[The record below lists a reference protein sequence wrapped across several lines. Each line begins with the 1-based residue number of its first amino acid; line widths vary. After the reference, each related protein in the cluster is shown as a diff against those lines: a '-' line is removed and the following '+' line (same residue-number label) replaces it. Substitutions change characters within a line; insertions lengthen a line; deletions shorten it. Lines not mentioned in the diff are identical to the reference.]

1 MGAVPTRQLRE
12 ELEGKLR
19 PVADKLA
26 PVEAAMRLVGDGD
39 HLAIGGTLYSRT
51 PMALLFELLRQGRA
65 GLTLS
70 RPLTCYE
77 AELFL
82 VAGAARGIVTSWV
95 GIGLP
100 WGISRVVR
108 ELVEDG
114 RATYEEWS
122 HLALGLRYKAG
133 AMGVPFLP
141 TFSMLGSDLVRLVD
155 THELTCPFT
164 GEKVL
169 LVPALNPDVAL
180 VHVQRA
186 DRFGNAQIDGYTHMD
201 ADMAAAARTVIV
213 STEDVVP
220 PERIR
225 ERPDATI
232 IPHFLVDAVVE
243 APMGAFPHECYGRYE
258 ADFAHFDEY
267 TAVSWTPQELMTV
280 SASRLLRDHRVVF
293 AGVGVPLL
301 ASVLAK
307 RRQAPDLTIVLEGG
321 IIGPSMLEGKLP
333 ISTNEMRAA
342 RHAAMLTAIADV
354 FLLAQRGFLHYGFLG
369 AAQIDMYGNINTS
382 VIGPVERPRVRLPGT
397 GGANDIASLCNEVL
411 VVTAH
416 ESRRFVERVDFV
428 TSPGHLGGGD
438 AREKAGLISRGPS
451 TVVTD
456 LAQLDFEPQSKRMRL
471 RALQPG
477 VGVADVRA
485 QTGFELLVH
494 PEVGELRPP
503 DAEELRILRE
513 LESGAAGGD

>member
-1 MGAVPTRQLRE
+1 MGAVSTRQLRE
-12 ELEGKLR
+12 ELGGKLR

-201 ADMAAAARTVIV
+201 ADMAASARTVIV
-213 STEDVVP
+213 STEELVE
-220 PERIR
+220 PERIM
-225 ERPDATI
+225 ERPDATV

-267 TAVSWTPQELMTV
+267 VAAIRQDGLSAVAAYLDRHVHRQPDFAGFLASFGMARLEGQQARARELM
-280 SASRLLRDHRVVF
+280 
-293 AGVGVPLL
+293 
-301 ASVLAK
+301 
-307 RRQAPDLTIVLEGG
+307 
-321 IIGPSMLEGKLP
+321 
-333 ISTNEMRAA
+333 A
-342 RHAAMLTAIADV
+342 R
-354 FLLAQRGFLHYGFLG
+354 
-369 AAQIDMYGNINTS
+369 
-382 VIGPVERPRVRLPGT
+382 
-397 GGANDIASLCNEVL
+397 
-411 VVTAH
+411 
-416 ESRRFVERVDFV
+416 
-428 TSPGHLGGGD
+428 
-438 AREKAGLISRGPS
+438 
-451 TVVTD
+451 
-456 LAQLDFEPQSKRMRL
+456 
-471 RALQPG
+471 
-477 VGVADVRA
+477 
-485 QTGFELLVH
+485 
-494 PEVGELRPP
+494 
-503 DAEELRILRE
+503 
-513 LESGAAGGD
+513 

>member
-1 MGAVPTRQLRE
+1 MGAVASRRLRE

-19 PVADKLA
+19 PVADKLV

-51 PMALLFELLRQGRA
+51 PMALLFELLRQGRS
-65 GLTLS
+65 GLELS

-108 ELVEDG
+108 ELVEG
-114 RATYEEWS
+114 RRATYEEWS

-141 TFSMLGSDLVRLVD
+141 TYSMLGSDLVRLVD

-201 ADMAAAARTVIV
+201 A
-213 STEDVVP
+213 
-220 PERIR
+220 
-225 ERPDATI
+225 
-232 IPHFLVDAVVE
+232 
-243 APMGAFPHECYGRYE
+243 FPHECYGRYE

-267 TAVSWTPQELMTV
+267 TAAIRRDGMRAVSAYLERHVHGQADFAGFLAGFGEARLEAQRERAAELM
-280 SASRLLRDHRVVF
+280 
-293 AGVGVPLL
+293 
-301 ASVLAK
+301 
-307 RRQAPDLTIVLEGG
+307 AP
-321 IIGPSMLEGKLP
+321 
-333 ISTNEMRAA
+333 
-342 RHAAMLTAIADV
+342 
-354 FLLAQRGFLHYGFLG
+354 
-369 AAQIDMYGNINTS
+369 
-382 VIGPVERPRVRLPGT
+382 
-397 GGANDIASLCNEVL
+397 
-411 VVTAH
+411 
-416 ESRRFVERVDFV
+416 
-428 TSPGHLGGGD
+428 
-438 AREKAGLISRGPS
+438 
-451 TVVTD
+451 
-456 LAQLDFEPQSKRMRL
+456 
-471 RALQPG
+471 
-477 VGVADVRA
+477 
-485 QTGFELLVH
+485 
-494 PEVGELRPP
+494 
-503 DAEELRILRE
+503 
-513 LESGAAGGD
+513 

>member
-1 MGAVPTRQLRE
+1 MAAVPTRRLRD
-12 ELEGKLR
+12 ELGGKLR

-51 PMALLFELLRQGRA
+51 PMALLFELLRQGRT

-82 VAGAARGIVTSWV
+82 VSGAATGIVTSWV

-108 ELVEDG
+108 QLVEDG

-213 STEDVVP
+213 SAEEVVP
-220 PERIR
+220 PERIL

-232 IPHFLVDAVVE
+232 LPHFLVDAVVE
-243 APMGAFPHECYGRYE
+243 APMGAYPHECYGLYE

-267 TAVSWTPQELMTV
+267 VAAIRQDGGNAISAYLDRHVRRQPDFAGFLASFGVARLDGQRARARELM
-280 SASRLLRDHRVVF
+280 
-293 AGVGVPLL
+293 
-301 ASVLAK
+301 
-307 RRQAPDLTIVLEGG
+307 
-321 IIGPSMLEGKLP
+321 
-333 ISTNEMRAA
+333 
-342 RHAAMLTAIADV
+342 
-354 FLLAQRGFLHYGFLG
+354 
-369 AAQIDMYGNINTS
+369 
-382 VIGPVERPRVRLPGT
+382 
-397 GGANDIASLCNEVL
+397 
-411 VVTAH
+411 
-416 ESRRFVERVDFV
+416 
-428 TSPGHLGGGD
+428 
-438 AREKAGLISRGPS
+438 
-451 TVVTD
+451 
-456 LAQLDFEPQSKRMRL
+456 
-471 RALQPG
+471 AL
-477 VGVADVRA
+477 
-485 QTGFELLVH
+485 
-494 PEVGELRPP
+494 
-503 DAEELRILRE
+503 
-513 LESGAAGGD
+513 

>member
-1 MGAVPTRQLRE
+1 MGAVPTRRLRD
-12 ELEGKLR
+12 ELGERLR
-19 PVADKLA
+19 PVADKLV
-26 PVEAAMRLVGDGD
+26 PVETAMRLVGDGD

-82 VAGAARGIVTSWV
+82 VAGAAGGIVTSWV

-108 ELVEDG
+108 ELVESG
-114 RATYEEWS
+114 AATYEEWS

-141 TFSMLGSDLVRLVD
+141 TFTMLGSDLVRLVD

-180 VHVQRA
+180 VHAQRA

-213 STEDVVP
+213 SAEELVE
-220 PERIR
+220 PERITR
-225 ERPDATI
+225 RPDATT

-243 APMGAFPHECYGRYE
+243 APMGAFPHECYGLYE

-267 TAVSWTPQELMTV
+267 AESIRRDGTSAVSAYLDRHVGGHPDFAGFLSSFGPARLEGQRARARELM
-280 SASRLLRDHRVVF
+280 
-293 AGVGVPLL
+293 
-301 ASVLAK
+301 
-307 RRQAPDLTIVLEGG
+307 AP
-321 IIGPSMLEGKLP
+321 
-333 ISTNEMRAA
+333 
-342 RHAAMLTAIADV
+342 
-354 FLLAQRGFLHYGFLG
+354 
-369 AAQIDMYGNINTS
+369 
-382 VIGPVERPRVRLPGT
+382 
-397 GGANDIASLCNEVL
+397 
-411 VVTAH
+411 
-416 ESRRFVERVDFV
+416 
-428 TSPGHLGGGD
+428 
-438 AREKAGLISRGPS
+438 
-451 TVVTD
+451 
-456 LAQLDFEPQSKRMRL
+456 
-471 RALQPG
+471 
-477 VGVADVRA
+477 
-485 QTGFELLVH
+485 
-494 PEVGELRPP
+494 
-503 DAEELRILRE
+503 
-513 LESGAAGGD
+513 

>member
-1 MGAVPTRQLRE
+1 MGAVGTRRLRE
-12 ELEGKLR
+12 ELGGKLR

-26 PVEAAMRLVGDGD
+26 PAAEAVRLVRDGD

-51 PMALLFELLRQGRA
+51 PMALLFELLRQGRK

-82 VAGAARGIVTSWV
+82 VARAANGIVTSWV

-100 WGISRVVR
+100 WGVSRVMR

-141 TFSMLGSDLVRLVD
+141 TFSMLGSDLLRQVD

-201 ADMAAAARTVIV
+201 ADMAAAARTVVV
-213 STEDVVP
+213 SAEEVVA
-220 PERIR
+220 PERIL

-243 APMGAFPHECYGRYE
+243 APLGAYPHECYGRYE
-258 ADFAHFDEY
+258 ADFAHFDDY
-267 TAVSWTPQELMTV
+267 VAAIRRDGTGAVSAYLDRHVHAQADFAGFLAGFGEARLRGQQARAAELM
-280 SASRLLRDHRVVF
+280 
-293 AGVGVPLL
+293 
-301 ASVLAK
+301 
-307 RRQAPDLTIVLEGG
+307 
-321 IIGPSMLEGKLP
+321 
-333 ISTNEMRAA
+333 
-342 RHAAMLTAIADV
+342 
-354 FLLAQRGFLHYGFLG
+354 
-369 AAQIDMYGNINTS
+369 
-382 VIGPVERPRVRLPGT
+382 
-397 GGANDIASLCNEVL
+397 
-411 VVTAH
+411 
-416 ESRRFVERVDFV
+416 
-428 TSPGHLGGGD
+428 
-438 AREKAGLISRGPS
+438 
-451 TVVTD
+451 
-456 LAQLDFEPQSKRMRL
+456 
-471 RALQPG
+471 AL
-477 VGVADVRA
+477 
-485 QTGFELLVH
+485 
-494 PEVGELRPP
+494 
-503 DAEELRILRE
+503 
-513 LESGAAGGD
+513 

>member
-1 MGAVPTRQLRE
+1 MAAVPTRRLRE
-12 ELEGKLR
+12 EAGAKLR

-26 PVEAAMRLVGDGD
+26 PISEAVRLVRDGD

-51 PMALLFELLRQGRA
+51 PMALLFELLRQGRG
-65 GLTLS
+65 GLVLS

-82 VAGAARGIVTSWV
+82 VSGAAGGIVTSWV

-100 WGISRVVR
+100 WGVSRVVR
-108 ELVEDG
+108 ELVEGG
-114 RATYEEWS
+114 RATYQEWS

-141 TFSMLGSDLVRLVD
+141 TFSMLGSDLVLGLD

-213 STEDVVP
+213 SAEEVVA
-220 PERIR
+220 PERIQ
-225 ERPDATI
+225 ERPDLTA

-267 TAVSWTPQELMTV
+267 TDAIRQGGTGAVAAYLDRHVRGQPDFAGFLAGFGGARLAGQRARAAELM
-280 SASRLLRDHRVVF
+280 
-293 AGVGVPLL
+293 
-301 ASVLAK
+301 
-307 RRQAPDLTIVLEGG
+307 
-321 IIGPSMLEGKLP
+321 
-333 ISTNEMRAA
+333 A
-342 RHAAMLTAIADV
+342 R
-354 FLLAQRGFLHYGFLG
+354 
-369 AAQIDMYGNINTS
+369 
-382 VIGPVERPRVRLPGT
+382 
-397 GGANDIASLCNEVL
+397 
-411 VVTAH
+411 
-416 ESRRFVERVDFV
+416 
-428 TSPGHLGGGD
+428 
-438 AREKAGLISRGPS
+438 
-451 TVVTD
+451 
-456 LAQLDFEPQSKRMRL
+456 
-471 RALQPG
+471 
-477 VGVADVRA
+477 
-485 QTGFELLVH
+485 
-494 PEVGELRPP
+494 
-503 DAEELRILRE
+503 
-513 LESGAAGGD
+513 

>member
-1 MGAVPTRQLRE
+1 MDAVPSRQLRE
-12 ELEGKLR
+12 ELGGKLR
-19 PVADKLA
+19 PMADKLA

-51 PMALLFELLRQGRA
+51 PMALLFELLRQGRSD
-65 GLTLS
+65 LTLS

-95 GIGLP
+95 GIGLR

-108 ELVEDG
+108 ELVEGG
-114 RATYEEWS
+114 RATFEEWS

-141 TFSMLGSDLVRLVD
+141 TFSMLGSDLLRLVD
-155 THELTCPFT
+155 THELACPFT

-213 STEDVVP
+213 SAEEVVA
-220 PERIR
+220 PERILD
-225 ERPDATI
+225 RPDATV

-267 TAVSWTPQELMTV
+267 TAAIGQEGVGAVSEYLERHVRRQPNFAGFLAGFGAARLEAQRARARELM
-280 SASRLLRDHRVVF
+280 
-293 AGVGVPLL
+293 
-301 ASVLAK
+301 
-307 RRQAPDLTIVLEGG
+307 
-321 IIGPSMLEGKLP
+321 
-333 ISTNEMRAA
+333 A
-342 RHAAMLTAIADV
+342 R
-354 FLLAQRGFLHYGFLG
+354 
-369 AAQIDMYGNINTS
+369 
-382 VIGPVERPRVRLPGT
+382 
-397 GGANDIASLCNEVL
+397 
-411 VVTAH
+411 
-416 ESRRFVERVDFV
+416 
-428 TSPGHLGGGD
+428 
-438 AREKAGLISRGPS
+438 
-451 TVVTD
+451 
-456 LAQLDFEPQSKRMRL
+456 
-471 RALQPG
+471 
-477 VGVADVRA
+477 
-485 QTGFELLVH
+485 
-494 PEVGELRPP
+494 
-503 DAEELRILRE
+503 
-513 LESGAAGGD
+513 

>member
-1 MGAVPTRQLRE
+1 MGGVPTRRLRE
-12 ELEGKLR
+12 ELGGKQR
-19 PVADKLA
+19 QVADKLA
-26 PVEAAMRLVGDGD
+26 PVEAAVRLVGDGD

-70 RPLTCYE
+70 RPLSCYE

-82 VAGAARGIVTSWV
+82 VAGAAGGIVTSWV

-122 HLALGLRYKAG
+122 HLALGLRYKAA

-213 STEDVVP
+213 STEELVEP
-220 PERIR
+220 RRIL

-243 APMGAFPHECYGRYE
+243 APMGAYPHECYGRYE
-258 ADFAHFDEY
+258 ADFAHFDDY
-267 TAVSWTPQELMTV
+267 VAAIRQDGSSAVSAYLDRHVHRQPDFAGFLASFGAERLEGQQARARELM
-280 SASRLLRDHRVVF
+280 
-293 AGVGVPLL
+293 
-301 ASVLAK
+301 
-307 RRQAPDLTIVLEGG
+307 
-321 IIGPSMLEGKLP
+321 
-333 ISTNEMRAA
+333 
-342 RHAAMLTAIADV
+342 
-354 FLLAQRGFLHYGFLG
+354 
-369 AAQIDMYGNINTS
+369 
-382 VIGPVERPRVRLPGT
+382 
-397 GGANDIASLCNEVL
+397 
-411 VVTAH
+411 
-416 ESRRFVERVDFV
+416 
-428 TSPGHLGGGD
+428 
-438 AREKAGLISRGPS
+438 
-451 TVVTD
+451 
-456 LAQLDFEPQSKRMRL
+456 
-471 RALQPG
+471 AL
-477 VGVADVRA
+477 
-485 QTGFELLVH
+485 
-494 PEVGELRPP
+494 
-503 DAEELRILRE
+503 
-513 LESGAAGGD
+513 

>member
-1 MGAVPTRQLRE
+1 MAVAGTRRLRE
-12 ELEGKLR
+12 ELGGKLR

-26 PVEAAMRLVGDGD
+26 PVREVMRLVGDGD

-51 PMALLFELLRQGRA
+51 PMALLFELLRQGRRR
-65 GLTLS
+65 LTLS

-82 VAGAARGIVTSWV
+82 VSGAAGGIVTSWV

-213 STEDVVP
+213 SAEEVVE
-220 PERIR
+220 PERILQ
-225 ERPDATI
+225 RPDATI

-243 APMGAFPHECYGRYE
+243 APMGAYPHECYGRYE
-258 ADFAHFDEY
+258 ADFAHFDSYAAAIREGG
-267 TAVSWTPQELMTV
+267 TGAVAAYLDRHVHGQPDFAGFLASFGAARLEGQRARARELM
-280 SASRLLRDHRVVF
+280 
-293 AGVGVPLL
+293 
-301 ASVLAK
+301 
-307 RRQAPDLTIVLEGG
+307 
-321 IIGPSMLEGKLP
+321 
-333 ISTNEMRAA
+333 
-342 RHAAMLTAIADV
+342 
-354 FLLAQRGFLHYGFLG
+354 
-369 AAQIDMYGNINTS
+369 
-382 VIGPVERPRVRLPGT
+382 
-397 GGANDIASLCNEVL
+397 
-411 VVTAH
+411 
-416 ESRRFVERVDFV
+416 
-428 TSPGHLGGGD
+428 
-438 AREKAGLISRGPS
+438 
-451 TVVTD
+451 
-456 LAQLDFEPQSKRMRL
+456 
-471 RALQPG
+471 AL
-477 VGVADVRA
+477 
-485 QTGFELLVH
+485 
-494 PEVGELRPP
+494 
-503 DAEELRILRE
+503 
-513 LESGAAGGD
+513 

>member
-1 MGAVPTRQLRE
+1 MVGAPTRRLRE
-12 ELEGKLR
+12 ELGGKLR

-26 PVEAAMRLVGDGD
+26 PVGAAMRLVGDGD

-51 PMALLFELLRQGRA
+51 PMALLFELLRQGRT
-65 GLTLS
+65 GLVLS

-82 VAGAARGIVTSWV
+82 AAGAATGIVTSWV

-141 TFSMLGSDLVRLVD
+141 TFTMLGSDLVRLLD

-213 STEDVVP
+213 STEEVVE
-220 PERIR
+220 PERII

-232 IPHFLVDAVVE
+232 LPHFLVDAVVE
-243 APMGAFPHECYGRYE
+243 APMGAYPHECYGRYE

-267 TAVSWTPQELMTV
+267 VDAIRRDGGGAVSAYLDRHVHRHPDFAGFLASFGEARLEGQRARARELM
-280 SASRLLRDHRVVF
+280 
-293 AGVGVPLL
+293 
-301 ASVLAK
+301 
-307 RRQAPDLTIVLEGG
+307 
-321 IIGPSMLEGKLP
+321 
-333 ISTNEMRAA
+333 
-342 RHAAMLTAIADV
+342 
-354 FLLAQRGFLHYGFLG
+354 
-369 AAQIDMYGNINTS
+369 
-382 VIGPVERPRVRLPGT
+382 
-397 GGANDIASLCNEVL
+397 
-411 VVTAH
+411 
-416 ESRRFVERVDFV
+416 
-428 TSPGHLGGGD
+428 
-438 AREKAGLISRGPS
+438 
-451 TVVTD
+451 
-456 LAQLDFEPQSKRMRL
+456 
-471 RALQPG
+471 AL
-477 VGVADVRA
+477 
-485 QTGFELLVH
+485 
-494 PEVGELRPP
+494 
-503 DAEELRILRE
+503 
-513 LESGAAGGD
+513 

>member
-1 MGAVPTRQLRE
+1 MSAVASRRLRE

-26 PVEAAMRLVGDGD
+26 PVEAAMRLVGNGD

-51 PMALLFELLRQGRA
+51 PMALLFELLRQGRS
-65 GLTLS
+65 GLELS

-108 ELVEDG
+108 ELVEG
-114 RATYEEWS
+114 RRATYEEWS
-122 HLALGLRYKAG
+122 HLALGLRYK
-133 AMGVPFLP
+133 
-141 TFSMLGSDLVRLVD
+141 RLVD

-213 STEDVVP
+213 SAEEVVP
-220 PERIR
+220 PERILA
-225 ERPDATI
+225 RPDATI

-267 TAVSWTPQELMTV
+267 TAAIRRDGTGAV
-280 SASRLLRDHRVVF
+280 SAYLERHVHGQADF
-293 AGVGVPLL
+293 AGFLASFGTARLEGQRARARELL
-301 ASVLAK
+301 A
-307 RRQAPDLTIVLEGG
+307 P
-321 IIGPSMLEGKLP
+321 
-333 ISTNEMRAA
+333 
-342 RHAAMLTAIADV
+342 
-354 FLLAQRGFLHYGFLG
+354 
-369 AAQIDMYGNINTS
+369 
-382 VIGPVERPRVRLPGT
+382 
-397 GGANDIASLCNEVL
+397 
-411 VVTAH
+411 
-416 ESRRFVERVDFV
+416 
-428 TSPGHLGGGD
+428 
-438 AREKAGLISRGPS
+438 
-451 TVVTD
+451 
-456 LAQLDFEPQSKRMRL
+456 
-471 RALQPG
+471 
-477 VGVADVRA
+477 
-485 QTGFELLVH
+485 
-494 PEVGELRPP
+494 
-503 DAEELRILRE
+503 
-513 LESGAAGGD
+513 

>member
-1 MGAVPTRQLRE
+1 MAGVPTRRLRE
-12 ELEGKLR
+12 ELGGKLR
-19 PVADKLA
+19 PVADKLV
-26 PVEAAMRLVGDGD
+26 PVDAAMRLVRDGD

-51 PMALLFELLRQGRA
+51 PMALLFELLRQGRT

-82 VAGAARGIVTSWV
+82 AAGAATGIVTSWV

-122 HLALGLRYKAG
+122 HLALGLRYRAG

-201 ADMAAAARTVIV
+201 ADMAAAAPTVIV
-213 STEDVVP
+213 SAEEVVE

-225 ERPDATI
+225 ARPDATI
-232 IPHFLVDAVVE
+232 LPHFLVDAVVE
-243 APMGAFPHECYGRYE
+243 APMGAYPHECYGRYE

-267 TAVSWTPQELMTV
+267 VAAIRHDGAGAVSAYLDRHVHRQPDFSGFLASFGAARLEGQRARARELM
-280 SASRLLRDHRVVF
+280 
-293 AGVGVPLL
+293 
-301 ASVLAK
+301 
-307 RRQAPDLTIVLEGG
+307 
-321 IIGPSMLEGKLP
+321 
-333 ISTNEMRAA
+333 
-342 RHAAMLTAIADV
+342 
-354 FLLAQRGFLHYGFLG
+354 
-369 AAQIDMYGNINTS
+369 
-382 VIGPVERPRVRLPGT
+382 
-397 GGANDIASLCNEVL
+397 
-411 VVTAH
+411 
-416 ESRRFVERVDFV
+416 
-428 TSPGHLGGGD
+428 
-438 AREKAGLISRGPS
+438 
-451 TVVTD
+451 
-456 LAQLDFEPQSKRMRL
+456 
-471 RALQPG
+471 AL
-477 VGVADVRA
+477 
-485 QTGFELLVH
+485 
-494 PEVGELRPP
+494 
-503 DAEELRILRE
+503 
-513 LESGAAGGD
+513 

>member
-1 MGAVPTRQLRE
+1 MGGSPARQLRE
-12 ELEGKLR
+12 DLGGKTR
-19 PVADKLA
+19 SAADKLVPA
-26 PVEAAMRLVGDGD
+26 QVAVRLVRDGD

-51 PMALLFELLRQGRA
+51 PLALLFELLRQGRA

-108 ELVEDG
+108 ELVEGG

-180 VHVQRA
+180 VHVHRA

-201 ADMAAAARTVIV
+201 ADMATAARTVIV
-213 STEDVVP
+213 STEEVVD
-220 PERIR
+220 PERIM
-225 ERPDATI
+225 ERPDATV

-267 TAVSWTPQELMTV
+267 VAAIRRDGLSAVSAYLDRHVHRQPDFAAFLASFGAARLQGQQARAQELM
-280 SASRLLRDHRVVF
+280 
-293 AGVGVPLL
+293 
-301 ASVLAK
+301 
-307 RRQAPDLTIVLEGG
+307 
-321 IIGPSMLEGKLP
+321 
-333 ISTNEMRAA
+333 
-342 RHAAMLTAIADV
+342 
-354 FLLAQRGFLHYGFLG
+354 
-369 AAQIDMYGNINTS
+369 
-382 VIGPVERPRVRLPGT
+382 
-397 GGANDIASLCNEVL
+397 
-411 VVTAH
+411 
-416 ESRRFVERVDFV
+416 
-428 TSPGHLGGGD
+428 
-438 AREKAGLISRGPS
+438 
-451 TVVTD
+451 
-456 LAQLDFEPQSKRMRL
+456 
-471 RALQPG
+471 AL
-477 VGVADVRA
+477 
-485 QTGFELLVH
+485 
-494 PEVGELRPP
+494 
-503 DAEELRILRE
+503 
-513 LESGAAGGD
+513 

>member
-1 MGAVPTRQLRE
+1 MAAVPTRHLRD
-12 ELEGKLR
+12 ELGGKLR

-26 PVEAAMRLVGDGD
+26 PVDAAMRLVRDGD

-51 PMALLFELLRQGRA
+51 PMALLFELLRQGRT

-82 VAGAARGIVTSWV
+82 VSGAAVGIVTSWV

-213 STEDVVP
+213 SAEEVVP
-220 PERIR
+220 PERIL

-232 IPHFLVDAVVE
+232 LPHFLVDAVVE
-243 APMGAFPHECYGRYE
+243 APMGAYPHECYGLYE

-267 TAVSWTPQELMTV
+267 VAAIRQDDGEAISAYLGRHVHRQPDFAGFLASFGAARLDGQRARARELM
-280 SASRLLRDHRVVF
+280 
-293 AGVGVPLL
+293 
-301 ASVLAK
+301 
-307 RRQAPDLTIVLEGG
+307 
-321 IIGPSMLEGKLP
+321 
-333 ISTNEMRAA
+333 
-342 RHAAMLTAIADV
+342 
-354 FLLAQRGFLHYGFLG
+354 
-369 AAQIDMYGNINTS
+369 
-382 VIGPVERPRVRLPGT
+382 
-397 GGANDIASLCNEVL
+397 
-411 VVTAH
+411 
-416 ESRRFVERVDFV
+416 
-428 TSPGHLGGGD
+428 
-438 AREKAGLISRGPS
+438 
-451 TVVTD
+451 
-456 LAQLDFEPQSKRMRL
+456 
-471 RALQPG
+471 AL
-477 VGVADVRA
+477 
-485 QTGFELLVH
+485 
-494 PEVGELRPP
+494 
-503 DAEELRILRE
+503 
-513 LESGAAGGD
+513 